1 MTEGAL
7 RGGTLNR
14 RSSLRCCGLVGLV
27 AWLLVAAVAAAAAVP
42 VPIPVPHGAPPHL
55 EKQGTAMR
63 LIVKG
68 RPMLVLGGELG
79 NSSAS
84 SATYMAPHWLRL
96 KQLHLGA
103 VLTPVTWELIE
114 PVEGRFDWS
123 SVDALLKAA
132 RANDLKL
139 VLLWFGAWKNSMS
152 TYVPAWV
159 KRDQTRFP
167 RAQLPSGQ
175 GLDILSAFAPSTR
188 DADARAFAALLGHLK
203 SVDGGENT
211 VLMIQVENEVG
222 MLPVAREYGAAAERL
237 FHEGVPEELVRRLA
251 AVGAAPGVALGG
263 LTAGGPAL
271 VGAAAP
277 GVASGGLAAGG
288 PAAVGSAADGPVAS
302 SSIGEG
308 HTLLRD
314 WQERGARKQGD
325 WSALFGE
332 GDVSA
337 EAFTAWYYA
346 RYVEAIVEAG
356 KAVYPLPMYVN
367 AALNRMGKAPGEYPS
382 GGPLPHLL
390 DVWKAGAPALDLIA
404 PDIYF
409 NQFNDL
415 ATRYKR
421 ADNPLFI
428 PEANNA
434 DRAEVPANVFYAFGK
449 LDAIGCAPFSIESV
463 DDKQPSPL
471 SDAYAVLTQLS
482 PAILEAQGTGRMS
495 GFRPRVLEDG
505 TVIDTPVTE
514 TIGAYRFTV
523 SFIDPWTAK
532 SAQNTAT
539 HGGIIIQTGA
549 EDYLVAGQGMTVT
562 FAPVGDGPPLAGID
576 NVWEGTFDARG
587 AWVPGRLLNGD
598 QTHQGRHLR
607 LAPGVFQI
615 QRVRLYRYR

>member
-1 MTEGAL
+1 MT
-7 RGGTLNR
+7 GGLLGGGLLDS
-14 RSSLRCCGLVGLV
+14 RSALRCCRLIGLV
-27 AWLLVAAVAAAAAVP
+27 ALLLVAAVAQGAGTVAQVTTAAAQRGQAV
-42 VPIPVPHGAPPHL
+42 VQGSPPHL
-55 EKQGTAMR
+55 EKQGTAAR

-96 KQLHLGA
+96 KQLHLNA

-167 RAQLPSGQ
+167 RAQLPGGQ

-203 SVDGGENT
+203 SVDGEENT

-237 FHEGVPEELVRRLA
+237 FHEAVPEELVRGLG
-251 AVGAAPGVALGG
+251 AVPGGA
-263 LTAGGPAL
+263 T
-271 VGAAAP
+271 
-277 GVASGGLAAGG
+277 GGLAAGD
-288 PAAVGSAADGPVAS
+288 PALVSAAASGPVGA
-302 SSIGEG
+302 G
-308 HTLLRD
+308 HTLWRD
-314 WQERGARKQGD
+314 WQDHGARKQGD
-325 WSALFGE
+325 WSTLFGE

-346 RYVEAIVEAG
+346 RYVEAITEAG

-390 DVWKAGAPALDLIA
+390 EVWKAGAPALDLIA

-409 NQFNDL
+409 NHFNDL
-415 ATRYKR
+415 ATGYKR

-449 LDAIGCAPFSIESV
+449 LDAIGCGAFSIESV

-471 SDAYAVLTQLS
+471 ADAYAVLTQLS

-505 TVIDTPVTE
+505 TVIDTPMTE
-514 TIGAYRFTV
+514 TLGAYRFTV

-562 FAPVGDGPPLAGID
+562 FAPVGDGPTLAGID

-587 AWVPGRLLNGD
+587 AWIPGRLLNGD

>member
-1 MTEGAL
+1 LESRSAVCW
-7 RGGTLNR
+7 R
-14 RSSLRCCGLVGLV
+14 RLIGLVGL
-27 AWLLVAAVAAAAAVP
+27 LLVATVAQ
-42 VPIPVPHGAPPHL
+42 GAPPHL
-55 EKQGTAMR
+55 EKQGTATR

-84 SATYMAPHWLRL
+84 SATYMAPHWPRL
-96 KQLHLGA
+96 KQLHLNA

-123 SVDALLKAA
+123 PVDGLLKAA

-167 RAQLPSGQ
+167 RAQLPGGQ

-203 SVDGGENT
+203 SVDSEENT

-251 AVGAAPGVALGG
+251 AVGAAGPGA
-263 LTAGGPAL
+263 TAGS
-271 VGAAAP
+271 V
-277 GVASGGLAAGG
+277 
-288 PAAVGSAADGPVAS
+288 
-302 SSIGEG
+302 GEG
-308 HTLLRD
+308 HTLWRD
-314 WQERGARKQGD
+314 WQDHGARTQGD

-332 GDVSA
+332 GDTSA
-337 EAFTAWYYA
+337 EAFTAWFYA
-346 RYVEAIVEAG
+346 RYVNAIAEAG
-356 KAVYPLPMYVN
+356 KAAYPLPMYVN
-367 AALNRMGKAPGEYPS
+367 VALNRAGKAPGEYPS

-390 DVWKAGAPALDLIA
+390 DVWKAGAPVLDLLA

-409 NQFNDL
+409 NNFNDL
-415 ATRYKR
+415 AARYQR

-434 DRAEVPANVFYAFGK
+434 DRAEVPANLFCAFGK
-449 LDAIGCAPFSIESV
+449 LDAIGCGPFSIESV
-463 DDKQPSPL
+463 DDKQPGPL
-471 SDAYAVLTQLS
+471 SAAFAVLTQLS

-505 TVIDTPVTE
+505 TVIDTPVAE

-523 SFIDPWTAK
+523 SFIDPWTAQP
-532 SAQNTAT
+532 AQNTAT
-539 HGGIIIQTGA
+539 HGGIIVQTGA
-549 EDYLVAGQGMTVT
+549 EDYLVAGQGITVT

-576 NVWEGTFDARG
+576 TVWEGTFAAHG
-587 AWVPGRLLNGD
+587 GWVPGRLLNAD